1 VREAPS
7 LKVVS
12 HLLRMGAKVRA
23 YDPKATDNFKKYFPN
38 IEYCGSARGA
48 LDSDAVLILT
58 EWPEFE
64 KLDYSGKIVVDGRGV
79 EAARKTAKVYEGVC
93 W

>member
-1 VREAPS
+1 L
-7 LKVVS
+7 LKI
-12 HLLRMGAKVRA
+12 GAKVRA
-23 YDPKATDNFKKYFPN
+23 YDPKAMENFKRYFPDL
-38 IEYCGSARGA
+38 EYCTSAEEV

-58 EWPEFE
+58 EWQEFE

-79 EAARKTAKVYEGVC
+79 EAARKTAKIYEGVC